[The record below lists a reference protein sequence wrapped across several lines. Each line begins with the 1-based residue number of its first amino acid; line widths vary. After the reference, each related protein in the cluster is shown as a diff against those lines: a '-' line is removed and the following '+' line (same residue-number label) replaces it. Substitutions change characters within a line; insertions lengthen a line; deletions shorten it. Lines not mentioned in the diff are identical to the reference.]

1 MTTSKTKLKIGYP
14 IIIRNLESEL
24 APVVELHHRISET
37 SNSLVELLEERKRRI
52 EAGFYGEQ
60 KIDKI
65 IESLPFPKPFLV
77 IPNFHASISPSRYIQ
92 IDLLIVTTR
101 YLALIEI
108 KNIRGHIE
116 FLVDPNRLRRTENG
130 IEQYFDCPFSQ
141 LARNILA
148 VKTLLSE
155 LKVSVPLQPALVFAH
170 SKASIV
176 STDKRFPI
184 LFPKQLD
191 LFFHQLND
199 RPPVLSSSD
208 FNKLSKAL
216 QARSLPFSFTTLIET
231 LGIDPLTLKRGIFCE
246 ACGGEMERLALGW
259 RCSKCEQV
267 DYKAIRRT
275 TINLIQLIGPRYQV
289 RDFQFHMGIASR
301 RTIQRTLQELNIPRF
316 ERGRRTYYG
325 RRE

>member
-176 STDKRFPI
+176 SSDKRFPI

-191 LFFHQLND
+191 LFFHQLNE

-246 ACGGEMERLALGW
+246 ACGGEMERLTSTW
-259 RCSKCEQV
+259 KCTRCSLQEYQ
-267 DYKAIRRT
+267 AIKRT
-275 TINLIQLIGPRYQV
+275 TLNLVQLLGPNYQS
-289 RDFQFHMGIASR
+289 RDLQYHMKLSTLR
-301 RTIQRTLQELNIPRF
+301 SIQRTLKESEIPRF
-316 ERGRRTYYG
+316 EKGKRTYYG
-325 RRE
+325 RQK

>member
-1 MTTSKTKLKIGYP
+1 MTTSKTKLKTGYP

-24 APVVELHHRISET
+24 APVVELHHRIPET

-65 IESLPFPKPFLV
+65 LESLPFPQPFLV
-77 IPNFHASISPSRYIQ
+77 IPNFHAAISPSRYIQ

-130 IEQYFDCPFSQ
+130 VEQYFDCPFSQ
-141 LARNILA
+141 LGRNILA

-155 LKVSVPLQPALVFAH
+155 LKLSVPLQPALVFAH

-176 STDKRFPI
+176 TSDKRFPI

-191 LFFHQLND
+191 LFFHQLNE
-199 RPPVLSSSD
+199 RPPVLTSSD

-216 QARSLPFSFTTLIET
+216 RARSLSFSFTTLIET
-231 LGIDPLTLKRGIFCE
+231 LGIDPLTLKRGIFCNS
-246 ACGGEMERLALGW
+246 CGGEMERLTSTW
-259 RCSKCEQV
+259 KCTRCSLKEYQ
-267 DYKAIRRT
+267 AIKRT
-275 TINLIQLIGPRYQV
+275 TLNLVQLLGPNYQS
-289 RDFQFHMGIASR
+289 RDLQYHMKLSTLR
-301 RTIQRTLQELNIPRF
+301 SIQRTLKESEIPRF
-316 ERGRRTYYG
+316 EKGKRTYYG
-325 RRE
+325 RQK

>member
-130 IEQYFDCPFSQ
+130 IEQYFDCPFFQ

-148 VKTLLSE
+148 VKTLLFE
-155 LKVSVPLQPALVFAH
+155 LKVSVPLQPVLIFAH

-176 STDKRFPI
+176 TSDKRFPI

-191 LFFHQLND
+191 LFFHQLNE

-231 LGIDPLTLKRGIFCE
+231 LGIDPLTLKQGIFCE
-246 ACGGEMERLALGW
+246 ACGGEMERLTSTW
-259 RCSKCEQV
+259 KCTRCSLQEYQ
-267 DYKAIRRT
+267 AIKRT
-275 TINLIQLIGPRYQV
+275 TLNLVQLLGPNYQS
-289 RDFQFHMGIASR
+289 RDLQYHMKLSTLR
-301 RTIQRTLQELNIPRF
+301 SIQRTLKESEIPRF
-316 ERGRRTYYG
+316 GKGKRTYYG
-325 RRE
+325 RQK